1 MSTSSENLQA
11 KHEQEK
17 LLWHQYKKN
26 GCEKSRQELIVAYQP
41 LVYREV
47 GRLSPHPRHRW
58 DLFQEGCV
66 GLIEAVE
73 AFDPERGCLFSTFA
87 SYRILGRLLNYLT
100 REKKNT
106 GGIFTDNHVEDSD
119 LENQVEKRLLVQEIK
134 TLMERLPAKEKL
146 VLKRI
151 FLEDRPA
158 QEVAEG
164 MSITTSYLYRLRKKG
179 IRRLRGILGYILKEN
194 R

>member
-1 MSTSSENLQA
+1 
-11 KHEQEK
+11 
-17 LLWHQYKKN
+17 
-26 GCEKSRQELIVAYQP
+26 
-41 LVYREV
+41 
-47 GRLSPHPRHRW
+47 
-58 DLFQEGCV
+58 
-66 GLIEAVE
+66 
-73 AFDPERGCLFSTFA
+73 
-87 SYRILGRLLNYLT
+87 
-100 REKKNT
+100 
-106 GGIFTDNHVEDSD
+106 
-119 LENQVEKRLLVQEIK
+119 
-134 TLMERLPAKEKL
+134 MERLPAKEKL